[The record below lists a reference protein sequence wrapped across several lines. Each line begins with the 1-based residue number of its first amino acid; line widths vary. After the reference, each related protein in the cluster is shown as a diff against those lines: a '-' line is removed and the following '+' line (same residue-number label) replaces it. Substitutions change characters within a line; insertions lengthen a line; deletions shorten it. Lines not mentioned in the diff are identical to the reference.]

1 MTKMKDQI
9 DLENQKKLLVE
20 SYGLFMEKQE
30 KLAPIAARIFATLL
44 IDKENGSTFEELV
57 NFLGASKST
66 VSTNLKTLQ
75 KTEIITYH
83 TKPGDRKKYFTLNP
97 VGFLA
102 RINESI
108 KMYRIE
114 QKLLIQVRE
123 YKQLA
128 NQTSKDKNYTID
140 HDMPYLDFLTNTI
153 NLLEQLHKDIEA
165 KCSIF
170 DHLSK

>member
-1 MTKMKDQI
+1 MKNQAE
-9 DLENQKKLLVE
+9 LEIQKKQLVE

-75 KTEIITYH
+75 QSEIITYH

-102 RINESI
+102 RINEDI
-108 KMYRIE
+108 RMYRTE
-114 QKLLIQVRE
+114 QMLLIQVHE
-123 YKQLA
+123 YKEKA
-128 NQTSKDKNYTID
+128 NKITQSTKYEME
-140 HDMPYLDFLTNTI
+140 HDFPYLDFLTNTI
-153 NLLEQLHKDIEA
+153 SLLEQLHKDIQA
-165 KCSIF
+165 KCS
-170 DHLSK
+170 LSPFKHD